1 MLRDFDALRAEIWRL
16 AGQRDLSERDLIQ
29 RLLDTV
35 GPALAVCRACF
46 NEPDDNGMSCTLE
59 WARQGVK
66 PSVGTRL
73 PRIVQN
79 ALVRPYPWEFNLDA
93 SIDALPA
100 WVRPIGAPLLR
111 AMGAA
116 LDVESVLV
124 VPYSMVGGVVDGV
137 LTFDMSFGRGVKTGW
152 SKPLMPVVYE
162 LAMIVNQAIARR
174 RAETAL
180 STAQRRYQALVE
192 CLGEGVGLLGADE
205 VFAFANPAS
214 DQIFGVGKGALVG
227 RCLREFVDDAAWLM
241 VCDQTAH
248 RARGECR
255 SFYELRITRPD
266 GVVRTLE
273 VTCTPEVEQDR
284 AGIATV
290 AVFRD
295 VTDHRAAE
303 SERRRVELQVQRTQ
317 KLESLGVLAG
327 GIAHDYN
334 NVLAGILAH
343 AELALQQLPDA
354 HDARESLDQIRSAA
368 EQSSQFTRQLL
379 TYAGKGVLVSEPL
392 DLSRVVSDITALL
405 RAAISKKAQLVL
417 QLDSSL
423 PLIEAEPGQI
433 RQIVMNLLTN
443 ASESFGD
450 ASGQIVITTGS
461 VHLDRA
467 TAARAQI
474 GSDVPQGPYVFVEVR
489 DNGCGM
495 TPEAQARMFDPF
507 FTTKFVGRGL
517 GLAAALGIIRAHRGA
532 VFVDSSP
539 GCGTTVRVCL
549 PASTLRPAS
558 LTPPRAPQ
566 ATPRSAPASAAPQLH
581 PDSGVVLIV
590 DDDRAV
596 LSSMSRLLGRSGYRT
611 LGAAD
616 GTEALD
622 VFRSHAAEISIVL
635 LDLAM
640 PGRNGTEVLAE
651 LRAMSPRLPVIL
663 CSGYSEQEVELRLS
677 DRRCTAFLQKPFA
690 HTDLLREM
698 RRVTGEGGDGVSQ
711 PGTTR

>member
-35 GPALAVCRACF
+35 GPALEVCRACF
-46 NEPDDNGMSCTLE
+46 NEPDDHGMSCTLE
-59 WARQGVK
+59 WIRQGVK

-73 PRIVQN
+73 PRIVEN

-111 AMGAA
+111 AIGAA

-180 STAQRRYQALVE
+180 STAQRRHQALVE

-227 RCLREFVDDAAWLM
+227 RCLGEFIDDAAWLK
-241 VCDQTAH
+241 VRDQTAH
-248 RARGECR
+248 RAQGECR
-255 SFYELRITRPD
+255 SFYELQITRPD

-303 SERRRVELQVQRTQ
+303 RERRRVELQVQRTQ

-443 ASESFGD
+443 ASEAFGD

-474 GSDVPQGPYVFVEVR
+474 GSEVPEGPYVFVEVR
-489 DNGCGM
+489 DDGCGM
-495 TPEAQARMFDPF
+495 SPEAQARMFDPF

-539 GCGTTVRVCL
+539 GCGTSVRVCF
-549 PASTLRPAS
+549 PDSPVRPAS
-558 LTPPRAPQ
+558 LAPPRAPQ
-566 ATPRSAPASAAPQLH
+566 ATPRSAAPQPH
-581 PDSGVVLIV
+581 PDSGLVLIV

-616 GTEALD
+616 GTEAIE
-622 VFRSHAAEISIVL
+622 VFRTHATEISIVL

-663 CSGYSEQEVELRLS
+663 CSGYSEQEVELRLD
-677 DRRCTAFLQKPFA
+677 DRQCTAFLQKPFA

-698 RRVTGEGGDGVSQ
+698 RRVIGVQADGVSR